1 MAFAAFTGTAR
12 SWPRAGA
19 CVRSAE
25 AVAAGPRRGPFV
37 ALRRL
42 PCGARSGG
50 PPQNS
55 LRSLRSLRSNS
66 RGESDDDARCARNLQ
81 PSAPQGFPCPPTGTR
96 PRPCVEAPSLRDDLG
111 ATAGGGFKAGT
122 DGCPGARAALSIAA
136 QRGKSAVP
144 GRPARRLHATARSAT
159 VRHHRSR
166 PAEREAQGTRSEAKG
181 AAAAAGR
188 PSAPALPRARETR
201 ERETPP

>member
-1 MAFAAFTGTAR
+1 MVRNVGDRRTERA
-12 SWPRAGA
+12 WPRAGA

-50 PPQNS
+50 QPQNS
-55 LRSLRSLRSNS
+55 LHSLHSLRSNS
-66 RGESDDDARCARNLQ
+66 RGESDDDARCARGLQ
-81 PSAPQGFPCPPTGTR
+81 PSAPQRLPCPPTGTR
-96 PRPCVEAPSLRDDLG
+96 PRPCVKAPSLLDDLE
-111 ATAGGGFKAGT
+111 ATVGGGFKAGA

-136 QRGKSAVP
+136 QRGKSVVP
-144 GRPARRLHATARSAT
+144 DVPARRLHATALSAT
-159 VRHHRSR
+159 VRRHRNR
-166 PAEREAQGTRSEAKG
+166 PAEREAQGTRSAAKG

-188 PSAPALPRARETR
+188 PSAPALPRRRSREQV
-201 ERETPP
+201 P

>member
-19 CVRSAE
+19 CGRSAE
-25 AVAAGPRRGPFV
+25 AVAA
-37 ALRRL
+37 ARRL
-42 PCGARSGG
+42 PCGTRSGG
-50 PPQNS
+50 QPQNS
-55 LRSLRSLRSNS
+55 LRSLRSLRSDS

-81 PSAPQGFPCPPTGTR
+81 PSAPQGFPCPPSGTR
-96 PRPCVEAPSLRDDLG
+96 PRPCVEAPSLRDDLE

-122 DGCPGARAALSIAA
+122 DGCPGAPAALSIAA
-136 QRGKSAVP
+136 QRGKSVVP
-144 GRPARRLHATARSAT
+144 DVPARRLHATARSAT
-159 VRHHRSR
+159 VRRHRSR
-166 PAEREAQGTRSEAKG
+166 PAEREAQGTRSEAEG
-181 AAAAAGR
+181 AAAATGR

>member
-12 SWPRAGA
+12 LWPRAGA
-19 CVRSAE
+19 CGRSAE
-25 AVAAGPRRGPFV
+25 AVAA
-37 ALRRL
+37 AQRL

-96 PRPCVEAPSLRDDLG
+96 PRPCVEAPSLLDDLE

-136 QRGKSAVP
+136 QRGKSVVP
-144 GRPARRLHATARSAT
+144 DVPARRLHATALSAT
-159 VRHHRSR
+159 VRRHRNR
-166 PAEREAQGTRSEAKG
+166 PAEREAQGTRSAAKG
-181 AAAAAGR
+181 AAAATGR
-188 PSAPALPRARETR
+188 LSAPALPRRSPRASREKH
-201 ERETPP
+201 

>member
-42 PCGARSGG
+42 PCGTRSGG
-50 PPQNS
+50 QPQNS

-96 PRPCVEAPSLRDDLG
+96 PRPCVEAPSLRDDLE

-122 DGCPGARAALSIAA
+122 DGCPGARAALGLAA
-136 QRGKSAVP
+136 QRGKSVVP
-144 GRPARRLHATARSAT
+144 DVPARRLHATARSAT
-159 VRHHRSR
+159 VRRHRSR
-166 PAEREAQGTRSEAKG
+166 PAEREAQGTRSEAEG
-181 AAAAAGR
+181 AATAAGR
-188 PSAPALPRARETR
+188 PSAPALPRARKTR

>member
-19 CVRSAE
+19 CGRSAE
-25 AVAAGPRRGPFV
+25 AVAA
-37 ALRRL
+37 ARRL
-42 PCGARSGG
+42 PCGTRSGG
-50 PPQNS
+50 QPQNS

-96 PRPCVEAPSLRDDLG
+96 PRPCVEAASLLADLG

-136 QRGKSAVP
+136 QRGNSVVP
-144 GRPARRLHATARSAT
+144 DVPARRLHATALSAT
-159 VRHHRSR
+159 VRRHRNR
-166 PAEREAQGTRSEAKG
+166 PAEREAQGTRSAAKG
-181 AAAAAGR
+181 AAAATGR
-188 PSAPALPRARETR
+188 LSAPALPRRSPRASREKH
-201 ERETPP
+201 